1 MLKQGTS
8 PNTAHVLHAQ
18 FPFHP
23 VAQLPDVSGCD
34 DCYALKRP
42 LMLRIRHCRYSSG
55 LVGGS
60 RTARKPTNNMSF
72 DFLQLFHNRG
82 TSDVRKKKKN
92 IGKAHGLRAAFW
104 PVKHYIYIHLTSA
117 ARPYQSPVCFWA
129 AKSMDLPDS
138 NSIVSDDTSTN
149 CFMKLLDLHQVSKI
163 KVMGWCFIG
172 MFPGLPGDH
181 QNHPEYS
188 RIIICCTYNI
198 YIYIYIEIIL
208 VLNPMVLGITH
219 IKKFKKTIC
228 WHQFSLP
235 KYDNMMRYNWYHV
248 HDYWW
253 LRLCH

>member
-1 MLKQGTS
+1 MWWLLCSKTTTDASHQTLQVFQRISWWFQDREKNPPTTCPSTS
-8 PNTAHVLHAQ
+8 
-18 FPFHP
+18 
-23 VAQLPDVSGCD
+23 
-34 DCYALKRP
+34 
-42 LMLRIRHCRYSSG
+42 SSCFTT
-55 LVGGS
+55 VE
-60 RTARKPTNNMSF
+60 
-72 DFLQLFHNRG
+72 QV
-82 TSDVRKKKKN
+82 TSEKKKN

-198 YIYIYIEIIL
+198 YIYIYI
-208 VLNPMVLGITH
+208 H
-219 IKKFKKTIC
+219 
-228 WHQFSLP
+228 WDHFSIEP
-235 KYDNMMRYNWYHV
+235 HGFGNHPY
-248 HDYWW
+248 
-253 LRLCH
+253 

>member
-1 MLKQGTS
+1 MWWLLCSKTTTDASHQTLQVFQRIS
-8 PNTAHVLHAQ
+8 WWFQDREKTHQQHVLRL
-18 FPFHP
+18 PP
-23 VAQLPDVSGCD
+23 VVSQPWN
-34 DCYALKRP
+34 KWRP
-42 LMLRIRHCRYSSG
+42 
-55 LVGGS
+55 
-60 RTARKPTNNMSF
+60 
-72 DFLQLFHNRG
+72 
-82 TSDVRKKKKN
+82 KKKN

-198 YIYIYIEIIL
+198 YIY
-208 VLNPMVLGITH
+208 T
-219 IKKFKKTIC
+219 
-228 WHQFSLP
+228 
-235 KYDNMMRYNWYHV
+235 
-248 HDYWW
+248 
-253 LRLCH
+253 LRSF